1 MPRRSPAPPPPPE
14 GGHRRVL
21 LVGDGAASRRAT
33 AALLGTV
40 VDGLEVVEAENHVGF
55 FEALKQPRFD
65 LVITDDR
72 LHWSSGPEVVTAVTA
87 LQPGTPVLLVVTE
100 GDAIP
105 EVPEGA
111 TALER
116 GPDFGRRLLHTAREM
131 FAFDGR
137 SVGAG
142 DGSESASDAAP
153 VAAKES
159 AEDAVEPPSPPS
171 VTPPPLPPAVPPP
184 EPTSA
189 APAPPEIPQDEAIE
203 GAGPPEAAA
212 SATESTEPGDEPVP
226 ESSGVDVS
234 RLEALATALVR
245 LDDAGCIVESVGG
258 GDGMCLPV
266 PTGPVVPDSGTWE
279 ELKVRLQRDN
289 LVRDVRVRVVDAAAQ
304 TRALTVD
311 LGIAV
316 DGIIHGLAQP
326 ATLRRQVEEALR
338 WTATQYR
345 TILEGSLAATLVLD
359 DDGTVAMVNQAL
371 ERLLGRDRD
380 DIEDR
385 VSWAELL
392 CRDDAERER
401 ADQRQRVNGGDSEP
415 WQTDLELVSDDGES
429 IPVRASE
436 VILPGTSRIAI
447 SLHDLR
453 GRRQSEEEVLRAAFH
468 DPVTGLPNRIS
479 LLDRLEDRCER
490 EPTDGLALL
499 VVDVDRFR
507 VVNDGLGHRV
517 ADALLRGACKRLET
531 VVGGREPLA
540 SLGGDTF
547 AAVLEPLPRPDHP
560 LTTAMRIREAFATPF
575 TVDERRIFCSVSIG
589 VAVWEPGLDA
599 DSFLRQA
606 ETALHRA
613 KRNGRDRWV
622 VSDAASDETTRR
634 DFELENELR
643 RALARHD
650 FRLHFQP
657 VADITSGTVVGL
669 EALLR
674 WEHPDRGLL
683 TPDAFLRVAEE
694 SGMMTLVDRWVLV
707 EACGSLAAI
716 ENRED
721 RPSPWLSI
729 NLSPMTLD
737 DPDLASHLRDALAQE
752 GIGAD
757 NLVLELVGGGLCG
770 RHAENEGVRLV
781 RLKELGVQLSL
792 DRFGG
797 SGTMLA
803 STGDARFRFAKLDRS
818 LLANL
823 DGDEARWGV
832 VRAVL
837 AVASSLELD
846 AVAIGVETLDQV
858 RRLRDLGCR
867 FVQGSVVS
875 DPVAADQLDDLLK
888 RPVLHDL

>member
-1 MPRRSPAPPPPPE
+1 
-14 GGHRRVL
+14 

-65 LVITDDR
+65 LVITDNR

-87 LQPGTPVLLVVTE
+87 LQPGTSVLLVVAE
-100 GDAIP
+100 GEAIP
-105 EVPEGA
+105 EVPDGA
-111 TALER
+111 VVLER
-116 GPDFGRRLLHTAREM
+116 GSDFGRRLLHTAREM

-137 SVGAG
+137 SAEV
-142 DGSESASDAAP
+142 DDDSESDSDAAP
-153 VAAKES
+153 AAAKDSTKVAIERP
-159 AEDAVEPPSPPS
+159 AAPA
-171 VTPPPLPPAVPPP
+171 VTPPPLPTAVPSPEPMPAVP
-184 EPTSA
+184 
-189 APAPPEIPQDEAIE
+189 APPDPPQDEATVAEGDGTPGVAAMATGPWESHDAPVAEPSGIE
-203 GAGPPEAAA
+203 V
-212 SATESTEPGDEPVP
+212 T
-226 ESSGVDVS
+226 
-234 RLEALATALVR
+234 RLDFLATALVR
-245 LDDAGCIVESVGG
+245 LDDAGCIVEAVGG
-258 GDGMCLPV
+258 GDGLHLPV
-266 PTGPVVPDSGTWE
+266 PTGPVVPDSGSWE

-289 LVRDVRVRVVDAAAQ
+289 LVRDVRVRVVDGAAQ

-311 LGIAV
+311 LGIAG
-316 DGIIHGLAQP
+316 DGAIHGLAQP

-380 DIEDR
+380 QIEDR
-385 VSWAELL
+385 MSWAELL

-436 VILPGTSRIAI
+436 VVLPGTSRIAI

-468 DPVTGLPNRIS
+468 DPITGLPNRIS

-490 EPTDGLALL
+490 QPTEGLALL

-517 ADALLRGACKRLET
+517 ADALLRAVCKRLET

-547 AAVLEPLPRPDHP
+547 AAILEPLPRPDHP

-589 VAVWEPGLDA
+589 VAVWEPGLAA
-599 DSFLRQA
+599 DGFLRQA

-622 VSDAASDETTRR
+622 VSDAVSDATTRR

-694 SGMMTLVDRWVLV
+694 SGLMTLVDRWVLV

-716 ENRED
+716 EDTKD
-721 RPSPWLSI
+721 RPAPWMSI
-729 NLSPMTLD
+729 NLSPMTLG
-737 DPDLASHLRDALAQE
+737 DPELASHLRDALAQE

-770 RHAENEGVRLV
+770 RHAGNDVDRLDRLRALGVR
-781 RLKELGVQLSL
+781 LSL

-797 SGTMLA
+797 TGTMLA

-818 LLANL
+818 LLENL

-875 DPVAADQLDDLLK
+875 DPVAADQLGDLLH
-888 RPVLHDL
+888 RPVLEDL